1 MRAVTI
7 YNSDD
12 CIYLIISLSVERKG
26 KGERGGGREG
36 KGEGR
41 SGGW

>member
-1 MRAVTI
+1 MRAITI

-12 CIYLIISLSVERKG
+12 CIYLIVSLSVERKG
-26 KGERGGGREG
+26 KGEEGRREG
-36 KGEGR
+36 EER